1 MAEGAR
7 LESVYTGN
15 RIQGSNPCLSARFST
30 IYKPPR
36 TSVSVHRRLDVS
48 VPHQV
53 LLDAQRRSNPV
64 HPSPVGVPERVS
76 ADLTYASTLSGRYD
90 VIPLDCI
97 Q

>member
-1 MAEGAR
+1 
-7 LESVYTGN
+7 
-15 RIQGSNPCLSARFST
+15 
-30 IYKPPR
+30 
-36 TSVSVHRRLDVS
+36 